1 MRNNADF
8 WYEKDYWTNDYDPMD
23 KYDNYKSKSQELKEH
38 IKSVRMAWKVP
49 AWKVP
54 AWKANGKKPD
64 VIPEGSWMC
73 DRPNC
78 YAINDDNEGPL
89 C

>member
-8 WYEKDYWTNDYDPMD
+8 WYPKDYWTNDYDPID
-23 KYDNYKSKSQELKEH
+23 RYDNYKSKEQELKEH
-38 IKSVRMAWKVP
+38 IESVRMAWKAP
-49 AWKVP
+49 R
-54 AWKANGKKPD
+54 KKPD
-64 VIPEGSWMC
+64 VIPAGSWIC

-89 C
+89 CRLCGKRKKE